1 MLICKLKVRLKLQ
14 VFSTTYSS
22 LKRVHIL
29 LSKSSPEMITKS
41 AAKNASLLENGPNA
55 KSDFVGC

>member
-1 MLICKLKVRLKLQ
+1 MRLKLQ

-22 LKRVHIL
+22 LKRVHIS
-29 LSKSSPEMITKS
+29 LSKSFPEMITKS

-55 KSDFVGC
+55 KSDYAGC